1 MNVTIPTLYALQVA
15 LSIKLIVTMVLF
27 FKLGPL
33 KSFIS
38 QPSEPRKLAFHKGC
52 EMKDF
57 NGSNFYSS

>member
-38 QPSEPRKLAFHKGC
+38 QTLWNANFIGSEGC

-57 NGSNFYSS
+57 NGSSFYSS